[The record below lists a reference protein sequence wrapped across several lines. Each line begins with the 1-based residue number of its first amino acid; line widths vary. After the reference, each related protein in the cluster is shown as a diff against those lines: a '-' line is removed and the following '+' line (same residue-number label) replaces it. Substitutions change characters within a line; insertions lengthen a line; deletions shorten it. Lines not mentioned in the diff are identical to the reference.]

1 MGVGSG
7 GRPLRGED
15 RRLGTASPASVT
27 APKMWNRFRR
37 LNVSFRQTVMLSTGA
52 TTVVAVGCLSPQK
65 AHMAPSG
72 SSLASATGRTP
83 EWGSEQVHT
92 MRADW
97 ACIGANKASE
107 DRLVV
112 AEGGGGVICAVFDG
126 HYGPRA
132 SEFCRQNA
140 GSYFAKAYKAARG
153 SAVYVDRF
161 FELME
166 TGWTDYARVLVRRGD
181 WSASLEGACALIA
194 HVTPGRLQVGNL
206 GDCRAILIQERGGAL
221 QARQLTQ
228 EHNASRPEERDR
240 ILKEHKGEPEAVQYV
255 AKSGSWYVKGTLQ
268 VTRAIGDLFLK
279 DLWFSAALPDHV
291 KPYVGGALKTPPY
304 VSVNPDIVQV
314 ELTSSDK
321 VLIIASDGLWDE
333 LTNDECVAALEGLIR
348 SRSKGHAAMPPAGPG
363 PGAALGP
370 LPAGPDGTPTWRVRP
385 ELLKQLEEEEDN
397 AAGKLLWRA
406 LNQNPVSNRYGLEYV
421 LSLEPGSARRQ
432 IHDDT
437 SILVLWL

>member
-1 MGVGSG
+1 
-7 GRPLRGED
+7 
-15 RRLGTASPASVT
+15 
-27 APKMWNRFRR
+27 MWSRFRR
-37 LNVSFRQTVMLSTGA
+37 LNVPLRQQAVMLSTAGA
-52 TTVVAVGCLSPQK
+52 TTVVAVGSGWLSPPR

-72 SSLASATGRTP
+72 VSLAGATGRTP
-83 EWGSEQVHT
+83 EWGSEQVHG

-107 DRLVV
+107 DRLVA
-112 AEGGGGVICAVFDG
+112 AEASSGVVCAVFDG

-132 SEFCRQNA
+132 AEFCRQNA
-140 GSYFAKAYKAARG
+140 ESYFAKAYRAARG
-153 SAVYVDRF
+153 NAVYIDRF

-166 TGWTDYARVLVRRGD
+166 AGWTDYARVLVRRGD

-194 HVTPGRLQVGNL
+194 HVTPERLLVGNL

-228 EHNASRPEERDR
+228 EHNASRPEERNR
-240 ILKEHKGEPEAVQYV
+240 IFDEHKGEPDAVQYI

-279 DLWFSAALPDHV
+279 DMWFSAALPDHV

-304 VSVNPDIVQV
+304 VSVNPEVVQV
-314 ELTSSDK
+314 DLTASDK

-333 LTNDECVAALEGLIR
+333 LTNEECVTALEGLIR
-348 SRSKGHAAMPPAGPG
+348 KKAPGGTPPAGPG
-363 PGAALGP
+363 PGTALGP

-385 ELLKQLEEEEDN
+385 ELIRQLEEEDQN
-397 AAGKLLWRA
+397 AAGKLLWSA
-406 LNQNPVSNRYGLEYV
+406 LNQNPVSSRYGLEYV
-421 LSLEPGSARRQ
+421 LRLEPGSARRQ

-437 SILVLWL
+437 SILVLWLQPPGTSK